1 MQLSE
6 NLTTAT
12 VALLD
17 ALDEKQTDHAL
28 FPFDETERRSW
39 YYWPAERRGVAL
51 WELDRSQTKAVHRL
65 LATVLP
71 VPAFARTV
79 TIMALDEVLDRL
91 EHHAGDRRHRDDYW
105 LSIFGEPGDESWGL
119 RFEGHHVSVHVTVRE
134 GDVWST
140 PLFLGANPAVVH
152 DGLRAAIAPLAL
164 EEQLG
169 FELLHA
175 LPVEQRS
182 SAIVADV
189 APNDIVTRNAPRL
202 DGVRSATRASI
213 RALEGAAGASCGCC
227 SRAFLPRTLS
237 EDAAVRTPPTPRSRG
252 PAQPSPARATTTG
265 SPGPAC
271 SSSSTTP
278 RTAPTMCTRWCA
290 IQPATSATTSWPT
303 TIEVR
308 TARSRL
314 RLRRPVAVAPRHMVD
329 ARGSWSRLSAADRG
343 LTLVVGSQG
352 TPRHPPLP
360 EPRRKGD
367 VRIHH
372 HR

>member
-6 NLTTAT
+6 SLTTAT

-39 YYWPAERRGVAL
+39 YYWPAERRGMAL

-79 TIMALDEVLDRL
+79 TIMGLDEVLDRL

-182 SAIVADV
+182 SVIVADV

-202 DGVRSATRASI
+202 DGPLPPAVI
-213 RALEGAAGASCGCC
+213 PLRALSGAAGVTAAALLDLYLGRFPEGC
-227 SRAFLPRTLS
+227 RRPDPT
-237 EDAAVRTPPTPRSRG
+237 DAAFAWAGATEPGSGHYYRISGPRLLVELDNTQDGANHVHTVVRD
-252 PAQPSPARATTTG
+252 PAG
-265 SPGPAC
+265 DFGDD
-271 SSSSTTP
+271 
-278 RTAPTMCTRWCA
+278 
-290 IQPATSATTSWPT
+290 
-303 TIEVR
+303 V
-308 TARSRL
+308 L
-314 RLRRPVAVAPRHMVD
+314 
-329 ARGSWSRLSAADRG
+329 AD
-343 LTLVVGSQG
+343 
-352 TPRHPPLP
+352 
-360 EPRRKGD
+360 
-367 VRIHH
+367 H
-372 HR
+372 HRGAHRTQSVEAP